1 MFCAGES
8 AAESSAARRQRDRQ
22 RPLRRRLQHG
32 QRPRAERGRRREC
45 KDQADGSRKPRSLS
59 LSPCQRFCVC
69 GCTGWAKN
77 VRPQTRGHG
86 NIMQGVVGFLVTTL
100 LANLPKNLPVKK
112 IGKRLR
118 FYRIVDM
125 SFVASLFWPTQYIFP
140 VCQHCTISR
149 NDYDKHLALQL
160 YTRSRPPDY
169 HVTERKIQRT

>member
-32 QRPRAERGRRREC
+32 QRPRSERRRRREC

-59 LSPCQRFCVC
+59 LSPCRRFCVC
-69 GCTGWAKN
+69 GCTGCAKN

-118 FYRIVDM
+118 FYRIVDI
-125 SFVASLFWPTQYIFP
+125 SCGLTFLAHSVYFP
-140 VCQHCTISR
+140 RLSALKFFEGQSR
-149 NDYDKHLALQL
+149 WLKKD
-160 YTRSRPPDY
+160 R
-169 HVTERKIQRT
+169 I